1 MKRLRPPLL
10 GYDSDHGCSRYRQQE
25 SMLSDL
31 LKVPVSQRSRR
42 QNQRIERLRSA
53 VSVKA
58 RLRSRPTQ

>member
-10 GYDSDHGCSRYRQQE
+10 GYDCDPAGSRYRQQE

-42 QNQRIERLRSA
+42 QTQRIERLRSA